1 MRATG
6 AQSLESGILGREVE
20 DSIEYEDI
28 RTNDQYEVH
37 TPSEESNNEAI
48 GSADA
53 RLSTGNLDEGH
64 ELTVRVGNY
73 VGPAIGKLT

>member
-28 RTNDQYEVH
+28 GTNDQYEVH
-37 TPSEESNNEAI
+37 TPSEESNNEAV

-64 ELTVRVGNY
+64 EFTVRVGNCISLAL
-73 VGPAIGKLT
+73 GKPA

>member
-37 TPSEESNNEAI
+37 TPSEESNNAAV
-48 GSADA
+48 GTAHDVN
-53 RLSTGNLDEGH
+53 STGNLDA
-64 ELTVRVGNY
+64 LSLR
-73 VGPAIGKLT
+73 P